1 MSGRVLVVDDIEA
14 NVKLLEAKLSS
25 EYFDVLTA
33 YNGPSALEIAETELP
48 DVILLDVMMPRM
60 DGFEVCR
67 QLKANRRT
75 VDVPVVMVTALS
87 DTTNRLRG
95 LEAGADDFLTKPVN
109 DVALFARVRSLVR
122 LKRMMEELRVRE
134 GICSRF
140 GGDTPVSEDAGPA
153 CIMIVDD
160 DEFAAA
166 RMTETLLPIAN
177 SVARAST
184 CTEAWT
190 LLTPGIELI
199 IASLSTP
206 GGDALRL
213 VTQCRANETFRQLP
227 MLLIADDTDLPRLAK
242 GLDLGANDYL
252 VRPVDRNELLARTA
266 TQVRRKRLQN
276 RLDENYRN
284 SLELALTDE
293 LTGLYHRRYLF
304 VHLDELIQ
312 RVNQDGIN
320 AAVLLFD
327 IDNFKQVN
335 DTYGHAA
342 GDDVLREL
350 AARTTHCV
358 RSVDLV
364 ARRGDGAGDEFVVVM
379 PEIDITIAAGVAERL
394 RAGVAREPFTIKSDG
409 RKLSVTISI
418 GVASA
423 ATGNDDRDRLLSRA
437 DDALYAAKTRGRN
450 CVIVRPPT
458 VAAPKIGSSRT
469 EDAGF
474 AVQS

>member
-1 MSGRVLVVDDIEA
+1 MSGRVLVVDDLEA

-33 YNGPSALEIAETELP
+33 HNGPTALEIAEIELP

-87 DTTNRLRG
+87 DTANRLRG

-134 GICSRF
+134 GICSKF
-140 GGDTPVSEDAGPA
+140 GGSDTPVCEDAGPA
-153 CIMIVDD
+153 RIMIVDD
-160 DEFAAA
+160 DDFAVA
-166 RMTETLLPIAN
+166 RMSETLLPVAH
-177 SVARAST
+177 SVAHAST
-184 CTEAWT
+184 CAEAWR
-190 LLTPGIELI
+190 LLAPDIELI
-199 IASLSTP
+199 IASLCTP
-206 GGDALRL
+206 GSDALRL

-227 MLLIADDTDLPRLAK
+227 ILLIAGDSDLPRLAK

-394 RAGVAREPFTIKSDG
+394 RAEVAREPFTIKSDG

-423 ATGNDDRDRLLSRA
+423 ATGDDRDRLLSRA
-437 DDALYAAKTRGRN
+437 DDALYAAKNRGRN
-450 CVIVRPPT
+450 CIVVRPL
-458 VAAPKIGSSRT
+458 AIAQSQINSSQI
-469 EDAGF
+469 EDAG
-474 AVQS
+474 VPIQS